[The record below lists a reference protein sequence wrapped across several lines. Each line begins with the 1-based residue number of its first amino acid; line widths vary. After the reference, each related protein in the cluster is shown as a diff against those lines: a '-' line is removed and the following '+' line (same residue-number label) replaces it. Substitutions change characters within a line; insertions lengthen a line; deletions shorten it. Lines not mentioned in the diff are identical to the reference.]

1 MDLLTIVM
9 LMAAIGVYI
18 MSLKRDKGEWDLKIL
33 AILLAVGSIVS
44 AILTGDEAESGQY
57 ITIMIILINFYII
70 AASIVSLGGR
80 DRWPRRI
87 RCPSSRA
94 VRRLRASAIRR

>member
-1 MDLLTIVM
+1 MIM

-18 MSLKRDKGEWDLKIL
+18 MSLKLDKGEWDLKVL

-44 AILTGDEAESGQY
+44 AILSGDEAESGQY
-57 ITIMIILINFYII
+57 ITIMVVLINFYII

-87 RCPSSRA
+87 RCPSSGA
-94 VRRLRASAIRR
+94 ARRLRASAIRR